1 LKKVAILSCNDKLR
15 NPAVHLKIYQPVLC
29 SIIKSSAQIMKDD
42 KDNKNSDY
50 RINQSNLVI
59 GIKLLMAQSDPI
71 KQR

>member
-1 LKKVAILSCNDKLR
+1 MQ
-15 NPAVHLKIYQPVLC
+15 LKIYQPVLC

-42 KDNKNSDY
+42 KDNKNSNY